1 MPAAASIPEAI
12 TTTSLPFKVF
22 RRGKVRDVYDL
33 GDKLLMVA
41 TDRISAFDVVLD
53 PGIPQKGAILT
64 QLSNFW
70 FKLLRDEVPNHLIAT
85 DVAKYPKDLAPHAAL
100 LRGRSV
106 LVEKLKPIPIECVVR
121 GHISGSGWKEYQKK
135 GSICGIPLPAQLQ
148 ESQRL
153 PETIFTPS
161 TKAEVGHDENIS
173 FADAAHLVGDETAEY
188 LRDTSIR
195 IYEHARQ
202 YAAARGIIIA
212 DTKFEFGTRDDG
224 TIVLMDEILT
234 PDSSRFWPADQFAP
248 GKGQP
253 SYDKQFLRDWLE
265 TQPWDKTP
273 PGPKLPPTVV
283 AGTQKRYLEAYT
295 KITGTAFSL

>member
-1 MPAAASIPEAI
+1 MPAATEAPEAI
-12 TTTSLPFKVF
+12 TSTNLPFKVF
-22 RRGKVRDVYDL
+22 RKGKVRDVYDL

-53 PGIPQKGAILT
+53 PGIPLKGAILT
-64 QLSNFW
+64 QMSNFW
-70 FKLLRDEVPNHLIAT
+70 FKLLRDDVANHLVAT
-85 DVAKYPKDLAPHAAL
+85 DVAKYPKELAPHAAL

-135 GSICGIPLPAQLQ
+135 GSICGIKLPAGLK

-153 PETIFTPS
+153 PETLFTPS

-173 FADAAHLVGDETAEY
+173 FADAAHLIGDETAEY

-234 PDSSRFWPADQFAP
+234 PDSSRFWPSDQFKP
-248 GKGQP
+248 GGAQP
-253 SYDKQFLRDWLE
+253 SFDKQFLRDWLE

-273 PGPKLPPTVV
+273 PGPKLPGPVV
-283 AGTQKRYLEAYT
+283 MGTQKRYLEAYERV
-295 KITGTAFSL
+295 TGKPFTL

>member
-1 MPAAASIPEAI
+1 VPAASSVPEAI

-22 RRGKVRDVYDL
+22 RKGKVRDVYDL
-33 GDKLLMVA
+33 GDNLLMVA

-70 FKLLRDEVPNHLIAT
+70 FKLLRDEVPNHLVAT
-85 DVAKYPKDLAPHAAL
+85 DVAKYPKNLQAHAEL

-135 GSICGIPLPAQLQ
+135 GSICGIKLPAGLK

-153 PETIFTPS
+153 PETLFTPS

-173 FADAAHLVGDETAEY
+173 FEDAAHLIGQETAEY

-234 PDSSRFWPADQFAP
+234 PDSSRFWPADQFVP
-248 GKGQP
+248 GKSPP
-253 SYDKQFLRDWLE
+253 SFDKQFLRDWLE

-273 PGPKLPPTVV
+273 PGPKLPPNVV
-283 AGTQKRYLEAYT
+283 AGTQARYLEAYT
-295 KITGTAFSL
+295 KITGKPFAV